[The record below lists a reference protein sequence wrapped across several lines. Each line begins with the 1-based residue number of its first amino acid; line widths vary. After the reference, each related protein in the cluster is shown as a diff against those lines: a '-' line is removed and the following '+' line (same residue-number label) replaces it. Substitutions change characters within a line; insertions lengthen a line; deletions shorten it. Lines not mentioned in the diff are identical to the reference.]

1 MITEFFLSALPWVA
15 CGLMVA
21 IICTGFYYT
30 TANKKENA
38 GCTQTEGKCGKTAP
52 LATYFY
58 IAALIGFVTA
68 FILWLSDHGTSHA
81 IVWMSISS
89 MFLCIGSAQT
99 LKEQKKKDSDGGE

>member
-58 IAALIGFVTA
+58 IASSIGYAAALIIMFCGN
-68 FILWLSDHGTSHA
+68 DTSHG

>member
-1 MITEFFLSALPWVA
+1 MRYTGHRIQNTRALG
-15 CGLMVA
+15 CILK
-21 IICTGFYYT
+21 IQSR
-30 TANKKENA
+30 ANKKENA

-68 FILWLSDHGTSHA
+68 LILWLSDHGTSHA

-99 LKEQKKKDSDGGE
+99 LKEQKKKDSKYYMNAVI